1 MTLMMGLPF
10 VSDRREIALAFVVEI
25 CGEKASEHKA
35 RSIDRPQSYCHITIC
50 LKISITLDKKKK
62 KNEAL
67 FDEKKN
73 HEEK

>member
-1 MTLMMGLPF
+1 MGLPF

-50 LKISITLDKKKK
+50 LNISRTVDKKKKK